1 MHNPERLKTPS
12 TIALIGY
19 RGSGKTTVSRLLA
32 EALNWECVDADDLIE
47 ATAGKSIAAIFA
59 QDGERSF
66 RDYESTVLE
75 QVLSETERVIATGG
89 GVILRPEN
97 RRLLQQ
103 SAYVVWLTATA
114 ETLWERMQND
124 PSTAARRPALMTGGF
139 EEVQALLTQREPWYR
154 ETATIWLNVEGRSP
168 AEITADILTSW
179 FDWAA
184 RRPTFT
190 PTS

>member
-103 SAYVVWLTATA
+103 SAYVVWLTATP
-114 ETLWERMQND
+114 ETLWQRIAADMT
-124 PSTAARRPALMTGGF
+124 TAARRPNLTAAGGIS
-139 EEVQALLTQREPWYR
+139 EITAMLAQREPLYR
-154 ETATIWLNVEGRSP
+154 ACSQVVVDTENRTPGAVVTAIHQQISRLWPNAGGS
-168 AEITADILTSW
+168 S
-179 FDWAA
+179 
-184 RRPTFT
+184 
-190 PTS
+190 